1 MLQQQQTVQ
10 GDGTDGIDRQG
21 NGGTGTYLWI
31 AIPLLCK
38 QLSVK
43 TLFFSFQKGRC
54 AACKPGSAGVCVYV
68 CVYICVYVSVCVC
81 ICVCVCVCVC
91 VCERERDVPMRR
103 IVIFRRYGD
112 GTVRFKPV

>member
-54 AACKPGSAGVCVYV
+54 AACKPGFCWGV
-68 CVYICVYVSVCVC
+68 
-81 ICVCVCVCVC
+81 CVCVCVYMCVCECMCVYMCVC